1 MVPRQGMGTP
11 PSLAPIE
18 GNGGT
23 PRYGLTTGFPRMA
36 QRAWV
41 ARTDPSAAGGAL
53 AADFGGRVSRGT
65 PT

>member
-11 PSLAPIE
+11 PSVAPIE
-18 GNGGT
+18 GNGVT

-36 QRAWV
+36 QRALAV
-41 ARTDPSAAGGAL
+41 RTDPAAAGGVL
-53 AADFGGRVSRGT
+53 AADLRGRVSRGT